1 MNTFSGKDTVISK
14 ETFRT
19 FVLLSIIVSA
29 LVGGFPLFVVHS
41 DCAWGSGEGTVT
53 EYEVKAAFL
62 LNFVRFIDWP
72 DQTRG
77 ETDNE
82 LILGITGEDPFGNS
96 LDLIR
101 GKIIKGRKL
110 VVKNAVDSNSLTS
123 CDILFIS
130 SSEKDRLASIMT
142 AIKDLP
148 ILTVGEVEGFTQ
160 AGGIINFVFVKN
172 KIRFEINPDVANQ
185 VGIHISAQLLQL
197 AQITTDH

>member
-1 MNTFSGKDTVISK
+1 
-14 ETFRT
+14 
-19 FVLLSIIVSA
+19 VLLSIIISA
-29 LVGGFPLFVVHS
+29 FVGGFPLFVLHS
-41 DCAWGSGEGTVT
+41 DCAWGSDEGTVT

-77 ETDNE
+77 GADNE
-82 LILGITGEDPFGNS
+82 LILGITGEDRFGNS

-101 GKIIKGRKL
+101 GKTIKGRKL
-110 VVKNAVDSNSLTS
+110 AIKNAVDSNSLTS

-130 SSEKDRLASIMT
+130 SSEKDRLPSIMT

-160 AGGIINFVFVKN
+160 AGGIINFVFVNN

-197 AQITTDH
+197 ARITTDH